1 VCWKAVFIARD
12 FAAALIAAF
21 GLLCAGAQAA
31 DLPDGKGKEL
41 ILRACTGCHKAEEI
55 AVYRFTRE
63 EYRGIVYRMGDR
75 GAQAT
80 RAELDVIADYLF
92 ENFPKVED
100 ATKINVNRATSQEI
114 ASGLALTS
122 EEAEAV
128 VKYRERHGDFHAWGD
143 LLIIYGVDGKK
154 IAAAKD
160 KISF

>member
-1 VCWKAVFIARD
+1 MKTHAACL
-12 FAAALIAAF
+12 FAAL
-21 GLLCAGAQAA
+21 GLLSPLIRAD
-31 DLPDGKGKEL
+31 DLPEGKGKEL
-41 ILRACTGCHKAEEI
+41 ILRACIGCHKADEL
-55 AVYRFTRE
+55 AVYRFTKDD
-63 EYRGIVYRMGDR
+63 YHTIVYRMGDR

-92 ENFPKVED
+92 ANFPKIED
-100 ATKINVNRATSQEI
+100 TTKINVNKATADEI
-114 ASGLALTS
+114 AAGLGLTK

-128 VKYRERHGDFHAWGD
+128 VKYRERHGDYHAWGD

>member
-1 VCWKAVFIARD
+1 MNK
-12 FAAALIAAF
+12 LIAGLAICA
-21 GLLCAGAQAA
+21 GLLSLPASAA

-41 ILRACTGCHKAEEI
+41 ILRACVGCHKAGEI
-55 AVYRFTRE
+55 AVYRFTRD
-63 EYRGIVYRMGDR
+63 EYHAIVYRMKDR

-80 RAELDVIADYLF
+80 NAELDTIADYLF
-92 ENFPKVED
+92 ANFPKVED
-100 ATKINVNRATSQEI
+100 ATKINVNTASAQQI
-114 ASGLALTS
+114 AAGLGLT
-122 EEAEAV
+122 EAEADAV

>member
-1 VCWKAVFIARD
+1 MNKFAVGLI
-12 FAAALIAAF
+12 AALI
-21 GLLCAGAQAA
+21 LLSPRVRAD
-31 DLPDGKGKEL
+31 DLPEGKGKEI
-41 ILRACTGCHKAEEI
+41 ILRACIGCHKAGEI
-55 AVYRFTRE
+55 AVYRFTKD
-63 EYRGIVYRMGDR
+63 EYQTIVYRMGDR

-92 ENFPKVED
+92 ANFPKVED
-100 ATKINVNRATSQEI
+100 ATKINVNKATAQQI
-114 ASGLALTS
+114 AVGLGLTND
-122 EEAEAV
+122 EAEAV

>member
-1 VCWKAVFIARD
+1 MKKFAALFIATG
-12 FAAALIAAF
+12 
-21 GLLCAGAQAA
+21 GLLSMRTRAA

-55 AVYRFTRE
+55 AVYRFTKD
-63 EYRGIVYRMGDR
+63 EYQTIVYRMGDR

-80 RAELDVIADYLF
+80 RAELDVIAAYLF

-100 ATKINVNRATSQEI
+100 ATKINVNKATAQEI
-114 ASGLALTS
+114 AVGLALTN
-122 EEAEAV
+122 EEAQAV

>member
-1 VCWKAVFIARD
+1 MKLMACLTI
-12 FAAALIAAF
+12 
-21 GLLCAGAQAA
+21 CAGMLSVRAD

-41 ILRACTGCHKAEEI
+41 ILRACIGCHKADEI
-55 AVYRFTRE
+55 AAYRFTRD
-63 EYRGIVYRMGDR
+63 EYHSIVYRMGDR

-80 RAELDVIADYLF
+80 KAELDVIADYLF

-100 ATKINVNRATSQEI
+100 ATKINVNKATAQQI
-114 ASGLALTS
+114 AMGLGLTN

-143 LLIIYGVDGKK
+143 LLTIYGVDGKK

>member
-1 VCWKAVFIARD
+1 LNKLAARL
-12 FAAALIAAF
+12 AICA
-21 GLLCAGAQAA
+21 GLLSVCARAA

-41 ILRACTGCHKAEEI
+41 ILRACVGCHKAEEI
-55 AVYRFTRE
+55 AVYRFTKD
-63 EYRGIVYRMGDR
+63 EYQTIVYRMGDR

-80 RAELDVIADYLF
+80 RAELDIIAAYLF

-100 ATKINVNRATSQEI
+100 TTKINVNKASAQEI
-114 ASGLALTS
+114 AKGLNLTD

-128 VKYRERHGDFHAWGD
+128 VKYRERHGDYHAWGD

-160 KISF
+160 RISF

>member
-1 VCWKAVFIARD
+1 VNKFGIC
-12 FAAALIAAF
+12 LIAALS
-21 GLLCAGAQAA
+21 LLSPRARAD

-41 ILRACTGCHKAEEI
+41 ILHACVGCHKAEEI
-55 AVYRFTRE
+55 AVYRFTRD
-63 EYRGIVYRMGDR
+63 EYHTIVYRMGDR

-80 RAELDVIADYLF
+80 KAELDVIADYLF
-92 ENFPKVED
+92 DNFPKIED
-100 ATKINVNRATSQEI
+100 ATKINVNKATAKEI
-114 ASGLALTS
+114 AAGLGLTD
-122 EEAEAV
+122 EEAAAV

>member
-1 VCWKAVFIARD
+1 LKK
-12 FAAALIAAF
+12 LIAGLAIWT
-21 GLLCAGAQAA
+21 GLLSLPASGA

-41 ILRACTGCHKAEEI
+41 ILRACVGCHKAGEI
-55 AVYRFTRE
+55 AVYRFTRD
-63 EYRGIVYRMGDR
+63 EYHAIVYRMKDR

-80 RAELDVIADYLF
+80 NAELDIIADYLF
-92 ENFPKVED
+92 ANFPKVED
-100 ATKINVNRATSQEI
+100 ATKINVNTATAQQI
-114 ASGLALTS
+114 ASGLGLTE